1 VNILFILFYKWKQIG
16 FIKFIYRGVK
26 SFLYMA
32 EKMTALWLI
41 VLTMITCA
49 AVPVFLVI
57 LTSPHPTQ
65 FITVI
70 DDKLFDIQSYYMIT
84 EFPFIHS

>member
-1 VNILFILFYKWKQIG
+1 
-16 FIKFIYRGVK
+16 
-26 SFLYMA
+26 MA

-41 VLTMITCA
+41 LLTMITCA

-57 LTSPHPTQ
+57 LTAPHPTQ

-70 DDKLFDIQSYYMIT
+70 DEKFLNLQPYNVISN
-84 EFPFIHS
+84 FPFI

>member
-1 VNILFILFYKWKQIG
+1 
-16 FIKFIYRGVK
+16 
-26 SFLYMA
+26 MA

-41 VLTMITCA
+41 LLTMITCA

-65 FITVI
+65 FINVI
-70 DDKLFDIQSYYMIT
+70 DEKFLDIQPYNVIT
-84 EFPFIHS
+84 KFPFIQS

>member
-1 VNILFILFYKWKQIG
+1 
-16 FIKFIYRGVK
+16 
-26 SFLYMA
+26 MA

-57 LTSPHPTQ
+57 LTAPHPTQ

-70 DDKLFDIQSYYMIT
+70 DNKFLDNLPYYKIT
-84 EFPFIHS
+84 